1 MDRMEAMA
9 EAIKNMEP
17 ALRVRGLCPD
27 YGRFNSQFNAGY
39 YSEPALVEMAVAN
52 SAADKNSFTSEPESG
67 IL

>member
-9 EAIKNMEP
+9 EAIKQLDT
-17 ALRVRGLCPD
+17 LRVKGLCPD

-39 YSEPALVEMAVAN
+39 FSDPSLIEMAVAN
-52 SAADKNSFTSEPESG
+52 SAADKNSFTSEQESG